1 MTTHPYYNA
10 IVACLVFLTFLA
22 AVDLVIL
29 GLWLWAQRRN
39 TLAAVAAVAAFER
52 NTERDGGPTA

>member
-1 MTTHPYYNA
+1 MTTHPYFNILA
-10 IVACLVFLTFLA
+10 LCLAFLTFLA

-39 TLAAVAAVAAFER
+39 TLAAAAAFER
-52 NTERDGGPTA
+52 NTQRDGGPTA